1 MGTKRKFFAFMYL
14 LIHSFIYLFI
24 FMAIF
29 TNRYLETQNRLYI
42 QNNNIAVSSNRALL
56 DFEYSSGSEG
66 RGAYHLH
73 NPSGWKSCA

>member
-1 MGTKRKFFAFMYL
+1 
-14 LIHSFIYLFI
+14 
-24 FMAIF
+24 MAIF

-42 QNNNIAVSSNRALL
+42 KNNNIAVSSNRALL